1 MKHKDD
7 CLKKKQIGLLT
18 LLSWQCEQIQ
28 CVTNKKKIFFCCCCC
43 SSSSKERV
51 LKTEIHGDVSTL
63 RNVGNI
69 NFYFILNRHF
79 LKIKNAFLY
88 VGNLFKVVSLFSFSF
103 SVILAIKASL
113 WGIHFLTEKSKLFK
127 LNTLVENYLTINKY
141 IFPPLAEM
149 NSTSDMCCIP
159 HSQSLMTLCMVMEWN
174 RHF

>member
-1 MKHKDD
+1 MRIIRQFCNTCLQVLSLQLEKQLEMKHKDD

-88 VGNLFKVVSLFSFSF
+88 VGNLIIQSCQS
-103 SVILAIKASL
+103 ILLQFFCNFGHK
-113 WGIHFLTEKSKLFK
+113 
-127 LNTLVENYLTINKY
+127 
-141 IFPPLAEM
+141 
-149 NSTSDMCCIP
+149 
-159 HSQSLMTLCMVMEWN
+159 SQSLRNSFSN
-174 RHF
+174 RKVKTFQT